1 VTSNKK
7 HPLALCDVSKAT
19 GVAEMT
25 VSRVL
30 RNRNVHG
37 AAIGSFP
44 SPEATTSMDQRATM
58 RYLKNW
64 TTKVGLLNLP
74 PLQLSL
80 LWYMPTGVTRS
91 IVGSMKLGG

>member
-1 VTSNKK
+1 
-7 HPLALCDVSKAT
+7 
-19 GVAEMT
+19 MT

-44 SPEATTSMDQRATM
+44 SPKATTSMDQRPTM

-64 TTKVGLLNLP
+64 TSKVGLLNLP
-74 PLQLSL
+74 P
-80 LWYMPTGVTRS
+80 PS
-91 IVGSMKLGG
+91 IVPSVVHAYRRDDIDCGKYEIRRMK